1 MRSASIG
8 HQGRK
13 AVITAAV
20 SRICAFVSDTGNSDT
35 DISDNRLDFNS
46 VVREITAYGAEKYAG
61 SRRLFGIGRMSVND
75 EVHTRR
81 ETNGVAAGEFQ
92 IINSFYVLQDDV
104 IERSME
110 AYPVDLGS
118 ARCSV

>member
-1 MRSASIG
+1 
-8 HQGRK
+8 
-13 AVITAAV
+13 
-20 SRICAFVSDTGNSDT
+20 
-35 DISDNRLDFNS
+35 
-46 VVREITAYGAEKYAG
+46 
-61 SRRLFGIGRMSVND
+61 MSVND

-110 AYPVDLGS
+110 AYPVDSGS

>member
-1 MRSASIG
+1 MRSASKLG
-8 HQGRK
+8 ARRGERLC
-13 AVITAAV
+13 ITGGV
-20 SRICAFVSDTGNSDT
+20 SRSAHLCRTREIVTRIFP
-35 DISDNRLDFNS
+35 DNRLDFNS

-110 AYPVDLGS
+110 AYPVYS
-118 ARCSV
+118 